1 MPSKPGGKAIP
12 RAEVL
17 RRVLNGASLKSLCS
31 GDRATYAL
39 VCKTLQRKPMLEGA
53 LKEMAPFEA
62 ATTDVAH
69 AERLLLCYDLMYGK
83 GLPRTGVHGAVAR
96 EAVRKMRRWFSAQLA
111 EAKVNPPILRDDDGF
126 EEEAPPALPRYA
138 RVNTLRASVRDVVAC
153 LRNLGWRRVKPR
165 ARTHVPRVAT
175 FWVDP
180 DVRGLLVFPPG
191 TELHQHQLVVSAALV
206 LQDKASCMAPAALA
220 PPAGAIVLDACAAPG
235 NKTTQLA
242 ALAKPG
248 GVVHALER
256 DEARART
263 LQRRAFFMTA
273 DPRCPVHA
281 HELADA
287 RAAASRGG
295 APGGDEGGVK
305 ASGPEAAE
313 IERIIRAA
321 MDGTADTSSSD
332 DDSDDD
338 GGDGARKRQRRG
350 ELPRLAMTP
359 RPRDFLPADVKG
371 GSACTCPIKVVA
383 GADFLK
389 ASGPP
394 YDTCTHVQ
402 LDPSCSG
409 SGIVDRPEQR
419 AMAAAEAEEAGGAAA
434 EGERLRALAKMQL
447 RLLEHALAL
456 PAARVVVYSTCSVH
470 AIENERVAVAA
481 LRSEVARARGW
492 RLVTALP
499 GWPCRGLAGGGCP
512 EKVARKLVRAGP
524 ELQTNGFFIARF
536 ERRE

>member
-1 MPSKPGGKAIP
+1 MF
-12 RAEVL
+12 
-17 RRVLNGASLKSLCS
+17 

-111 EAKVNPPILRDDDGF
+111 EAKVNPPVLRDDDGF

-153 LRNLGWRRVKPR
+153 LRTLGWRRVKPR

-242 ALAKPG
+242 RARQARRRRPRPRARRG
-248 GVVHALER
+248 
-256 DEARART
+256 ARART

-287 RAAASRGG
+287 RARRRRAAARPAATRAASR
-295 APGGDEGGVK
+295 
-305 ASGPEAAE
+305 
-313 IERIIRAA
+313 
-321 MDGTADTSSSD
+321 
-332 DDSDDD
+332 
-338 GGDGARKRQRRG
+338 RRG
-350 ELPRLAMTP
+350 PRRRRLSGSSAP
-359 RPRDFLPADVKG
+359 RWTA
-371 GSACTCPIKVVA
+371 
-383 GADFLK
+383 
-389 ASGPP
+389 PP
-394 YDTCTHVQ
+394 TRRRATTTATTTAATARG
-402 LDPSCSG
+402 SG
-409 SGIVDRPEQR
+409 SG
-419 AMAAAEAEEAGGAAA
+419 AA
-434 EGERLRALAKMQL
+434 
-447 RLLEHALAL
+447 
-456 PAARVVVYSTCSVH
+456 SC
-470 AIENERVAVAA
+470 
-481 LRSEVARARGW
+481 RGW
-492 RLVTALP
+492 R
-499 GWPCRGLAGGGCP
+499 
-512 EKVARKLVRAGP
+512 
-524 ELQTNGFFIARF
+524 
-536 ERRE
+536 